1 MKLPILSIFCC
12 VLAACSSTPLQQ
24 NDLLAE
30 IQQAGFAPTDVS
42 VLMQP
47 LFPGAKAVGYRADV
61 AMAPASTMK
70 VLTTTV
76 ALARLGADWRGYTRL
91 ALAPQDYERL
101 QQQATTPALSFR
113 LQHPLYLQAGSDA
126 DLNDAELRALLQQ
139 VRALGITDLGAGIVL
154 DRSKFMPVRTDIG
167 SVDFD
172 EQPKARYNHQPDALY
187 LGQSQMVLRLSAD
200 KDRLQAV
207 VTPYWPALQ
216 LDVSGVRLVNT
227 SCDNIR
233 LTNLS
238 ATIKTTDAVQ
248 HSMQANVNFQP
259 QQGRWVLQLAGEFAK
274 DCQQQSSFAL
284 IDRDISLMLSLE
296 QEWLSLGGSIWSQT
310 TAASALCCKKQQ
322 TDNTTIQQPATDQ
335 KPSALMLPL
344 DITTPL
350 LPDLAATHWLKTG
363 ASPADTVTVA
373 LHASRPLGELARRV
387 NKSSDNALTRLLF
400 LTLGSEIK
408 DAEQQLQQ
416 HNKEA
421 LPATTKQRSEQQIR
435 LWLQQQ
441 GIKDHRLVL
450 ENGSGLSR
458 TERLSATLLA
468 QVLQTAWQ
476 ADYGPELLASL
487 PLAGVDGTL
496 TNRFR
501 SGPAYRKA
509 RLKTGTLRDVT
520 ALAGYVWD
528 SQNRPW
534 VVVMMVNSDK
544 AAVAGRPLLD
554 TLVQQLAGSH

>member
-1 MKLPILSIFCC
+1 M
-12 VLAACSSTPLQQ
+12 
-24 NDLLAE
+24 
-30 IQQAGFAPTDVS
+30 
-42 VLMQP
+42 
-47 LFPGAKAVGYRADV
+47 
-61 AMAPASTMK
+61 
-70 VLTTTV
+70 
-76 ALARLGADWRGYTRL
+76 
-91 ALAPQDYERL
+91 
-101 QQQATTPALSFR
+101 
-113 LQHPLYLQAGSDA
+113 
-126 DLNDAELRALLQQ
+126 
-139 VRALGITDLGAGIVL
+139 
-154 DRSKFMPVRTDIG
+154 
-167 SVDFD
+167 
-172 EQPKARYNHQPDALY
+172 
-187 LGQSQMVLRLSAD
+187 
-200 KDRLQAV
+200 
-207 VTPYWPALQ
+207 
-216 LDVSGVRLVNT
+216 
-227 SCDNIR
+227 
-233 LTNLS
+233 
-238 ATIKTTDAVQ
+238 
-248 HSMQANVNFQP
+248 
-259 QQGRWVLQLAGEFAK
+259 
-274 DCQQQSSFAL
+274 
-284 IDRDISLMLSLE
+284 
-296 QEWLSLGGSIWSQT
+296 
-310 TAASALCCKKQQ
+310 
-322 TDNTTIQQPATDQ
+322 
-335 KPSALMLPL
+335 
-344 DITTPL
+344 
-350 LPDLAATHWLKTG
+350 
-363 ASPADTVTVA
+363 
-373 LHASRPLGELARRV
+373 RRV